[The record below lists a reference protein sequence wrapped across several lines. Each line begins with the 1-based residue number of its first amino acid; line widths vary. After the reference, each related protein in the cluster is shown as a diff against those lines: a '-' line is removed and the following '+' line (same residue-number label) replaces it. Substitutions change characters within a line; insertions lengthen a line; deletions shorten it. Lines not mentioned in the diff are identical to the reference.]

1 METNNKEKNLATEE
15 NFNVIS
21 EDLIKN
27 MENFTGED
35 EI

>member
-1 METNNKEKNLATEE
+1 MDNNNKESNKGKEKNSNEVS
-15 NFNVIS
+15 N
-21 EDLIKN
+21 DLIKN